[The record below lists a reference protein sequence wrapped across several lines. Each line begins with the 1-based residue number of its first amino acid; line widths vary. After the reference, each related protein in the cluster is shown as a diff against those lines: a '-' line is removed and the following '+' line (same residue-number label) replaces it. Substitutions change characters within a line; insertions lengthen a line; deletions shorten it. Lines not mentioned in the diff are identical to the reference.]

1 MPLNLWHPH
10 HNMIISM
17 STIEYILIG
26 FLVGTVIYYLP
37 RYIKAK
43 KEVKKLQK
51 ELDELKRK

>member
-1 MPLNLWHPH
+1 
-10 HNMIISM
+10 MIISM

-51 ELDELKRK
+51 ELDELKKKDK